1 MATETKPQ
9 TDHPLDPLTAEEI
22 TRARTIL
29 EDGRE
34 VDPDSRYVKIVL
46 DEPSKDALAAYEN
59 GGDRPDRRA
68 FIIIR
73 DRTEKATYEATV
85 SLDRETVTGWEH
97 VPGVQPSV
105 TLTEFDECEETVK
118 RDPDWQAAAAKRG
131 VEDFE
136 LAIVDPWSVGH
147 HLVPEDVD
155 TDRRLAHAMSWVR
168 TSETDNGYARP
179 LDGLHAWV
187 DLDEMEVVK
196 LLDRG
201 SRVDDVFED
210 LADANYRE
218 ADRELRTDL
227 KPYNVE
233 QPEGPSWTV
242 DGRKLEWQ
250 NWHLRVG
257 FTQREGLVLHDVGY
271 EDDGTVRSILDRASC
286 AEMAVPYADPDPNH
300 NWKNAFD
307 VGEYNIGRLANP
319 LTEGCDCL
327 GHMHYFDAV
336 INDTD
341 GNPTTIP
348 NAVCVHEEDYG
359 TLWKHTNW
367 RTGNTEVRRNRRL
380 VVSFV
385 ATVGNYDYEFNWY
398 FYQDGSMEPQVRLT
412 GINSNGTVPPGE
424 AGSGYSE
431 LMAPQVKGMLHQHFF
446 NFRLDVAVDGAENRL
461 FRRQNEQVPKGP
473 DKAIRWDGDGD
484 TDADAD
490 SLNPT
495 GAAFYADKTRL
506 ETEQEAQELIDPLK
520 GRYWQV
526 ENPTETNALGRNV
539 GYRLVPGENVEAG
552 AQQAS
557 SVMERATFI
566 DNHLW
571 ATPYRED
578 ERYPAGD
585 YPNQHPGGAG
595 LPEWTAQDRSLVDED
610 IVLWYSLGVNHVT
623 RPEDWPVLPVH
634 NASFKLEPVNFFD
647 ENPAIDVPPEHAIK
661 DIEARRAQKYDNPED
676 VTAESD
682 DD

>member
-1 MATETKPQ
+1 
-9 TDHPLDPLTAEEI
+9 
-22 TRARTIL
+22 
-29 EDGRE
+29 
-34 VDPDSRYVKIVL
+34 
-46 DEPSKDALAAYEN
+46 
-59 GGDRPDRRA
+59 
-68 FIIIR
+68 
-73 DRTEKATYEATV
+73 
-85 SLDRETVTGWEH
+85 
-97 VPGVQPSV
+97 
-105 TLTEFDECEETVK
+105 
-118 RDPDWQAAAAKRG
+118 
-131 VEDFE
+131 
-136 LAIVDPWSVGH
+136 
-147 HLVPEDVD
+147 
-155 TDRRLAHAMSWVR
+155 
-168 TSETDNGYARP
+168 
-179 LDGLHAWV
+179 
-187 DLDEMEVVK
+187 
-196 LLDRG
+196 
-201 SRVDDVFED
+201 
-210 LADANYRE
+210 
-218 ADRELRTDL
+218 
-227 KPYNVE
+227 
-233 QPEGPSWTV
+233 
-242 DGRKLEWQ
+242 
-250 NWHLRVG
+250 
-257 FTQREGLVLHDVGY
+257 
-271 EDDGTVRSILDRASC
+271 
-286 AEMAVPYADPDPNH
+286 
-300 NWKNAFD
+300 
-307 VGEYNIGRLANP
+307 
-319 LTEGCDCL
+319 
-327 GHMHYFDAV
+327 
-336 INDTD
+336 
-341 GNPTTIP
+341 
-348 NAVCVHEEDYG
+348 
-359 TLWKHTNW
+359 
-367 RTGNTEVRRNRRL
+367 
-380 VVSFV
+380 
-385 ATVGNYDYEFNWY
+385 
-398 FYQDGSMEPQVRLT
+398 
-412 GINSNGTVPPGE
+412 
-424 AGSGYSE
+424 
-431 LMAPQVKGMLHQHFF
+431 MAPQVKGMLHQHFF